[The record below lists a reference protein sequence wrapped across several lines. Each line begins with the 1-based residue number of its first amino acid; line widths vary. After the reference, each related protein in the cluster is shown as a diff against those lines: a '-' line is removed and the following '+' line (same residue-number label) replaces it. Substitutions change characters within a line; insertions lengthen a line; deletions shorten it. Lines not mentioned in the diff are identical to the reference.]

1 MAPLFSTIDIFVGV
15 AATAVTSIA
24 VYLFWKASNGGTG
37 SLRRERPRTDPEGVY
52 VPSSL
57 REPRLGSRSYRTP
70 STRHSLKR
78 GDIDSA
84 QSKIR
89 TLTLQSELLSLI
101 LKRLFEAEDDGEITA
116 DERASLSRGY
126 EGELRRANQELEQA
140 ELVVSLHELEA
151 IKEDIV
157 KKFEATLD
165 STQTRIDA
173 IMKELKIEVRAE
185 RAEKR
190 TRITPIEREEDEEEG
205 VEPDGEE
212 EAGEEEAEARPKRR
226 KPRSDVDARLEK
238 LRGEVIKELEE
249 LDRLELEA

>member
-1 MAPLFSTIDIFVGV
+1 MAPLSTLDIYVGLAAIVV
-15 AATAVTSIA
+15 AGMAI
-24 VYLFWKASNGGTG
+24 YLFIRASGGTSG
-37 SLRRERPRTDPEGVY
+37 LRREKPRADPERDY
-52 VPSSL
+52 LQSSL

-70 STRHSLKR
+70 SERRSLKR
-78 GDIDSA
+78 TDVAGA

-89 TLTLQSELLSLI
+89 TLSLQSELLSLI

-116 DERASLSRGY
+116 DERVSLSRGY

-165 STQTRIDA
+165 STQIRIDA

-185 RAEKR
+185 RVEKR
-190 TRITPIEREEDEEEG
+190 TRIAPVEREEGEEEEG
-205 VEPDGEE
+205 EPDGEE
-212 EAGEEEAEARPKRR
+212 EDGEGEAEKRPRRKRPK
-226 KPRSDVDARLEK
+226 SDVDARLEK

>member
-1 MAPLFSTIDIFVGV
+1 MAPLSTLDIYVGLAAIVV
-15 AATAVTSIA
+15 AGMAI
-24 VYLFWKASNGGTG
+24 YLFIRASGGTS
-37 SLRRERPRTDPEGVY
+37 SLRREKPRTDPERDY
-52 VPSSL
+52 MSSSL

-70 STRHSLKR
+70 TTRRSLKR
-78 GDIDSA
+78 TDIDKA

-126 EGELRRANQELEQA
+126 EIELRRGNEELEQA

-157 KKFEATLD
+157 KKFEATLN
-165 STQTRIDA
+165 STQSRIDT

-190 TRITPIEREEDEEEG
+190 TRIAPVESEE
-205 VEPDGEE
+205 EE
-212 EAGEEEAEARPKRR
+212 EAGEPAGDEEDGEEEEAEKRPRR
-226 KPRSDVDARLEK
+226 RRPSSDVDARLEK

-249 LDRLELEA
+249 LDRLELEV

>member
-1 MAPLFSTIDIFVGV
+1 MAPIFNTMDILVGV
-15 AATAVTSIA
+15 AATLVTGFA
-24 VYLFWKASNGGTG
+24 VYLFWRATNGGP
-37 SLRRERPRTDPEGVY
+37 SVLRRERPQSDLQMDSIT
-52 VPSSL
+52 SSL
-57 REPRLGSRSYRTP
+57 REPRRGSRRYRTP
-70 STRHSLKR
+70 TTRRSMKR
-78 GDIDSA
+78 GDLDGA

-101 LKRLFEAEDDGEITA
+101 MKRLFEAEDDGEITA

-126 EGELRRANQELEQA
+126 EAELRKANEELEQA

-151 IKEDIV
+151 IREDIV
-157 KKFEATLD
+157 KKFEATLT
-165 STQTRIDA
+165 STQSRIDS

-190 TRITPIEREEDEEEG
+190 TQTAPDEKEEG
-205 VEPDGEE
+205 EEPDGEE
-212 EAGEEEAEARPKRR
+212 EAGEETVETRPKRR
-226 KPRSDVDARLEK
+226 GPQSDVDARLEK

>member
-1 MAPLFSTIDIFVGV
+1 MAPLSTLDIYVGLAAIVV
-15 AATAVTSIA
+15 AGMAI
-24 VYLFWKASNGGTG
+24 YLFIRASGGTSG
-37 SLRRERPRTDPEGVY
+37 LRREKPRTDPERDY
-52 VPSSL
+52 MPSSL

-70 STRHSLKR
+70 TTRRSLKR
-78 GDIDSA
+78 TDIASA

-89 TLTLQSELLSLI
+89 TLSLQSELLSLI

-151 IKEDIV
+151 IREDIV
-157 KKFEATLD
+157 KKFEATLT

-185 RAEKR
+185 RVERPSRRA
-190 TRITPIEREEDEEEG
+190 PLEREEEEEEG
-205 VEPDGEE
+205 EPDEEE
-212 EAGEEEAEARPKRR
+212 EAGEEETEERPRR
-226 KPRSDVDARLEK
+226 RRPRSDVDKRLEK

-249 LDRLELEA
+249 LDRLELEV

>member
-1 MAPLFSTIDIFVGV
+1 MAPLSTLDIYVGLAAIVV
-15 AATAVTSIA
+15 AGMAI
-24 VYLFWKASNGGTG
+24 YLFIRASGGTSG
-37 SLRRERPRTDPEGVY
+37 LRREKPRTDLERDY
-52 VPSSL
+52 MPSSL

-70 STRHSLKR
+70 ATRRSLKR
-78 GDIDSA
+78 PEVDRA

-89 TLTLQSELLSLI
+89 TLSLQSELLSLI

-126 EGELRRANQELEQA
+126 EAELRRASEELEQA

-165 STQTRIDA
+165 STQSRIDV
-173 IMKELKIEVRAE
+173 IMRELKIEARAE
-185 RAEKR
+185 RV
-190 TRITPIEREEDEEEG
+190 ERPSRRAPVETEEEEEEG
-205 VEPDGEE
+205 EPEGEE
-212 EAGEEEAEARPKRR
+212 EAGEEETEERPRR
-226 KPRSDVDARLEK
+226 RRPRSDVDARLEK

-249 LDRLELEA
+249 LDRLELEG

>member
-1 MAPLFSTIDIFVGV
+1 MAPLSTLDIYVGLAAIVV
-15 AATAVTSIA
+15 AGMAI
-24 VYLFWKASNGGTG
+24 YLFIRASGGTSG
-37 SLRRERPRTDPEGVY
+37 LRREKPRTDPERDY
-52 VPSSL
+52 VSSSL

-70 STRHSLKR
+70 TTRRSLKR
-78 GDIDSA
+78 TDIASA

-89 TLTLQSELLSLI
+89 TLSLQSELLSLI

-116 DERASLSRGY
+116 DERVSLSKGY

-151 IKEDIV
+151 IREDIV
-157 KKFEATLD
+157 QKFEATLT

-190 TRITPIEREEDEEEG
+190 TRIAPLEREEEEEEG
-205 VEPDGEE
+205 EPDEEE
-212 EAGEEEAEARPKRR
+212 EAGEEETEERPRR
-226 KPRSDVDARLEK
+226 RRPRSDVDKRLEK

-249 LDRLELEA
+249 LDRLELEV

>member
-1 MAPLFSTIDIFVGV
+1 MAPLSTLDIYV
-15 AATAVTSIA
+15 ALAAIVVAGMAI
-24 VYLFWKASNGGTG
+24 YLFIRASGGTSG
-37 SLRRERPRTDPEGVY
+37 LRREKPRTDPERDY
-52 VPSSL
+52 VSSSL
-57 REPRLGSRSYRTP
+57 REPRPGSRSYRTP
-70 STRHSLKR
+70 TTRRSLKR
-78 GDIDSA
+78 TDIASA

-89 TLTLQSELLSLI
+89 TLSLQSELLSLI

-116 DERASLSRGY
+116 DERVSLSKGY

-151 IKEDIV
+151 IREDIV
-157 KKFEATLD
+157 KKFEATLT

-190 TRITPIEREEDEEEG
+190 TRIAPLEREGEEEEG
-205 VEPDGEE
+205 EPDEEE
-212 EAGEEEAEARPKRR
+212 EAGEEETEERPRR
-226 KPRSDVDARLEK
+226 RRPRSDVDKRLEK

-249 LDRLELEA
+249 LDRLELEV

>member
-1 MAPLFSTIDIFVGV
+1 MAPLSTLDIYVGLAAIVV
-15 AATAVTSIA
+15 AGMAI
-24 VYLFWKASNGGTG
+24 YLFIRASGGTS
-37 SLRRERPRTDPEGVY
+37 SLRREKPRTDPERDY
-52 VPSSL
+52 MSSSL

-70 STRHSLKR
+70 TTRRSLKR
-78 GDIDSA
+78 TDIDRA

-126 EGELRRANQELEQA
+126 EIELRRGNEELEQA

-157 KKFEATLD
+157 KKFEATLN
-165 STQTRIDA
+165 STQSRIDT

-190 TRITPIEREEDEEEG
+190 TRIAPVESEEEEEEG
-205 VEPDGEE
+205 EPAGEE
-212 EAGEEEAEARPKRR
+212 EAGEEEAEERPRR
-226 KPRSDVDARLEK
+226 RRPRSDVDARLEK

-249 LDRLELEA
+249 LDRLELEV

>member
-1 MAPLFSTIDIFVGV
+1 MDIYVGLAAIVVAGMAI
-15 AATAVTSIA
+15 
-24 VYLFWKASNGGTG
+24 YLFIKASGGT
-37 SLRRERPRTDPEGVY
+37 SDLRREKPRTDPERDY
-52 VPSSL
+52 MPSSL

-70 STRHSLKR
+70 TTRRSLKKPEVDR
-78 GDIDSA
+78 A

-116 DERASLSRGY
+116 DERTSLSRGY
-126 EGELRRANQELEQA
+126 EAELKRASEELEQA

-165 STQTRIDA
+165 NTQSRIDA
-173 IMKELKIEVRAE
+173 IMRELKIEARAE
-185 RAEKR
+185 RV
-190 TRITPIEREEDEEEG
+190 ERPSRRAPVETEEEEEEA
-205 VEPDGEE
+205 EPEGEE
-212 EAGEEEAEARPKRR
+212 EAGEEEAEESPRR
-226 KPRSDVDARLEK
+226 RRPRSDVDARLEK

>member
-1 MAPLFSTIDIFVGV
+1 MAPLSTLDIYVGLAAIVV
-15 AATAVTSIA
+15 AGMAI
-24 VYLFWKASNGGTG
+24 YLFIRASGGTS
-37 SLRRERPRTDPEGVY
+37 SLRREKPRTDPERDY
-52 VPSSL
+52 MSSSL

-70 STRHSLKR
+70 TTRRSLKR
-78 GDIDSA
+78 TDIDRA

-126 EGELRRANQELEQA
+126 EIELRRGNEELEQA

-157 KKFEATLD
+157 KKFEATLN
-165 STQTRIDA
+165 STQSRIDT

-190 TRITPIEREEDEEEG
+190 TRIAPVESEEEEEEG
-205 VEPDGEE
+205 EPAGDEEDGEE
-212 EAGEEEAEARPKRR
+212 EEAEKRPRR
-226 KPRSDVDARLEK
+226 RRPRSDVDARLEK

-249 LDRLELEA
+249 LDRLELEV

>member
-1 MAPLFSTIDIFVGV
+1 MAPLSTLDIYVGLAAIVV
-15 AATAVTSIA
+15 AGMAI
-24 VYLFWKASNGGTG
+24 YLFVRASGGTSG
-37 SLRRERPRTDPEGVY
+37 LRQKNPRADPERDY
-52 VPSSL
+52 APSSL

-70 STRHSLKR
+70 TARRSLKR
-78 GDIDSA
+78 TDVASA

-89 TLTLQSELLSLI
+89 TLSLQSELLSLI

-157 KKFEATLD
+157 KKFEATLE
-165 STQTRIDA
+165 STQTRIDT

-185 RAEKR
+185 RVEKR
-190 TRITPIEREEDEEEG
+190 TRIAPVEREEGEEEEG
-205 VEPDGEE
+205 EPDGEE
-212 EAGEEEAEARPKRR
+212 EAGEAEAERRPRR
-226 KPRSDVDARLEK
+226 RRPRSDVDARLEK

>member
-37 SLRRERPRTDPEGVY
+37 SLRRERLRTDPEGVY

-70 STRHSLKR
+70 TTRRSLKR
-78 GDIDSA
+78 TDINKA

-89 TLTLQSELLSLI
+89 TLSLQSELLSLI

-151 IKEDIV
+151 IREDIV
-157 KKFEATLD
+157 TKFEATLN
-165 STQTRIDA
+165 STQSRIDA

-190 TRITPIEREEDEEEG
+190 TRIAPVEREEEEEEG
-205 VEPDGEE
+205 EHDGEE
-212 EAGEEEAEARPKRR
+212 EAGEEEAEARPRR
-226 KPRSDVDARLEK
+226 RRPRSDVDARLEK

>member
-1 MAPLFSTIDIFVGV
+1 MAPLSTLDIYVGLAAIVV
-15 AATAVTSIA
+15 AGMAI
-24 VYLFWKASNGGTG
+24 YLFIRASGGTS
-37 SLRRERPRTDPEGVY
+37 SLRREKPRTDPERDY
-52 VPSSL
+52 MSSSL

-70 STRHSLKR
+70 TTRRSLKR
-78 GDIDSA
+78 TDIDSA

-126 EGELRRANQELEQA
+126 EIELKRGNEELEQA

-157 KKFEATLD
+157 KKFEATLN
-165 STQTRIDA
+165 STQSRIDT

-190 TRITPIEREEDEEEG
+190 TRIAPVESEEEEEEG
-205 VEPDGEE
+205 EPDGDEEDGEE
-212 EAGEEEAEARPKRR
+212 EEAEERPRR
-226 KPRSDVDARLEK
+226 RRPRSDVDARLEK

>member
-1 MAPLFSTIDIFVGV
+1 MAPLSTLDIYVGLAAIVV
-15 AATAVTSIA
+15 AGMAI
-24 VYLFWKASNGGTG
+24 YLFIRASGGTSG
-37 SLRRERPRTDPEGVY
+37 LRREKPLTDPERDY
-52 VPSSL
+52 VSSSL

-70 STRHSLKR
+70 TTRRSLKR
-78 GDIDSA
+78 TDIASA

-89 TLTLQSELLSLI
+89 TLSLQSELLSLI

-116 DERASLSRGY
+116 DERVSLSKGY

-151 IKEDIV
+151 IREDIV
-157 KKFEATLD
+157 KKFEATLT

-190 TRITPIEREEDEEEG
+190 TRIAPLEREEEEEEG
-205 VEPDGEE
+205 EPDEEE
-212 EAGEEEAEARPKRR
+212 EAGEEETEERPRR
-226 KPRSDVDARLEK
+226 RRPRSDVDKRLEK

-249 LDRLELEA
+249 LDRLELEV

>member
-1 MAPLFSTIDIFVGV
+1 MAPLSTLDIYVGL
-15 AATAVTSIA
+15 AAIA
-24 VYLFWKASNGGTG
+24 VAGMAIYLFIRASGGTG
-37 SLRRERPRTDPEGVY
+37 GLRRENPRTDSERDY
-52 VPSSL
+52 TSSSL
-57 REPRLGSRSYRTP
+57 REPRLGSRSYRVP
-70 STRHSLKR
+70 ATRRSLKR
-78 GDIDSA
+78 ADIDGA

-126 EGELRRANQELEQA
+126 ESELRRANEELEQA

-157 KKFEATLD
+157 KKFEATLN
-165 STQTRIDA
+165 STQSRIDS

-190 TRITPIEREEDEEEG
+190 TRITPVEREEEEEG
-205 VEPDGEE
+205 GEPDGEE
-212 EAGEEEAEARPKRR
+212 ESGEEAAEPRPRR
-226 KPRSDVDARLEK
+226 RRPSSDVDARLEK

>member
-1 MAPLFSTIDIFVGV
+1 MAPLSTLDIYVGLAAIVV
-15 AATAVTSIA
+15 AGMAI
-24 VYLFWKASNGGTG
+24 YLFIRASGGTSG
-37 SLRRERPRTDPEGVY
+37 LRREKPRTDLERDY
-52 VPSSL
+52 MPSSL

-70 STRHSLKR
+70 ATRRSLKR
-78 GDIDSA
+78 PEVDRA

-89 TLTLQSELLSLI
+89 TLSLQSELLSLI

-126 EGELRRANQELEQA
+126 EAELRRASEELEQA

-165 STQTRIDA
+165 STQSRIDA
-173 IMKELKIEVRAE
+173 IMRELKIEARAE
-185 RAEKR
+185 RV
-190 TRITPIEREEDEEEG
+190 ERPSRRAPVETEEEEEEG
-205 VEPDGEE
+205 EPEGEE
-212 EAGEEEAEARPKRR
+212 EAGEEETEERPRR
-226 KPRSDVDARLEK
+226 RRPRSDVDARLEK

-249 LDRLELEA
+249 LDRLELEG

>member
-1 MAPLFSTIDIFVGV
+1 MAPLSTLDIYVGLAAIVV
-15 AATAVTSIA
+15 AGMAI
-24 VYLFWKASNGGTG
+24 YLFIRASGGTS
-37 SLRRERPRTDPEGVY
+37 SLRREKPRTDPERDY
-52 VPSSL
+52 MSSSL

-70 STRHSLKR
+70 TTRRSLKR
-78 GDIDSA
+78 TDIDRA

-126 EGELRRANQELEQA
+126 EIELRRGNEELEQA

-157 KKFEATLD
+157 KKFEATLN
-165 STQTRIDA
+165 STQSRIDT

-190 TRITPIEREEDEEEG
+190 TRIAPVESEEEEEEG
-205 VEPDGEE
+205 EPAGDEEDGEE
-212 EAGEEEAEARPKRR
+212 EEAEKRPRR
-226 KPRSDVDARLEK
+226 RRPSSDVDARLEK

-249 LDRLELEA
+249 LDRLELEV

>member
-1 MAPLFSTIDIFVGV
+1 MAPLSTLDIYVGLAAIVV
-15 AATAVTSIA
+15 AGMAI
-24 VYLFWKASNGGTG
+24 YLFVRASGGTSG
-37 SLRRERPRTDPEGVY
+37 LRRETPRADPERDY
-52 VPSSL
+52 LSSSL
-57 REPRLGSRSYRTP
+57 REPRPGSRSYRTP
-70 STRHSLKR
+70 TTRRSLKR
-78 GDIDSA
+78 ADIASA

-89 TLTLQSELLSLI
+89 TLSLQSELLSLI

-116 DERASLSRGY
+116 DERAILSRGY

-151 IKEDIV
+151 IREDIV
-157 KKFEATLD
+157 KKFEATLT

-190 TRITPIEREEDEEEG
+190 TRIAPLEREEEEEEG
-205 VEPDGEE
+205 EPDEEE
-212 EAGEEEAEARPKRR
+212 EAGEEETEERPRR
-226 KPRSDVDARLEK
+226 RRPRSDVDKRLEK

-249 LDRLELEA
+249 LDRLELEV